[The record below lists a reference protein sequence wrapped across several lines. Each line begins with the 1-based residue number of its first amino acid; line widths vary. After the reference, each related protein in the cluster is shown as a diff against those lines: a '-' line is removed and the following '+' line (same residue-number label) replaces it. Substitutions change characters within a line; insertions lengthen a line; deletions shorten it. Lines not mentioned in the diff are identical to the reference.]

1 MNYVCGYSP
10 PLINVVRHK
19 IIFSSVKHK
28 ILSCLFSKLN
38 GILVFLLMFAG

>member
-19 IIFSSVKHK
+19 IINSTVKHK
-28 ILSCLFSKLN
+28 IFSRLFSKLYGN
-38 GILVFLLMFAG
+38 LMSLLIFAG

>member
-28 ILSCLFSKLN
+28 IFSQLFSKLN
-38 GILVFLLMFAG
+38 GNLMSLLMFAG

>member
-19 IIFSSVKHK
+19 IIKKSANYQI
-28 ILSCLFSKLN
+28 ILQLFFVLIEIN
-38 GILVFLLMFAG
+38 